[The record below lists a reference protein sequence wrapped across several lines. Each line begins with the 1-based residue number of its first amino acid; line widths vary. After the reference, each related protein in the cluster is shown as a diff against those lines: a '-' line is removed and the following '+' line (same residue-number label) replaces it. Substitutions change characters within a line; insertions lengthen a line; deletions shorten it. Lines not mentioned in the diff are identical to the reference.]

1 MAPPLKLI
9 ECPRDAWQGLPGQ
22 IPTAIKVE
30 YLKALIGAGFKH
42 LDAVSFV
49 SPKAVP
55 QMADSEEVLRE
66 LDPPD
71 DVEIIGIVANEQG
84 MERAINTETVT
95 VVGYPYSVSETF
107 MKNNVHQT
115 LEESIDTLEKIKQD
129 ADSVGM
135 GVVAYISMAF
145 GNPYGD
151 PWSPGEVVEAV
162 RLLTDMGM

>member
-1 MAPPLKLI
+1 MAETVKLI
-9 ECPRDAWQGLPGQ
+9 ECPRDAWQGLKGI
-22 IPTAIKVE
+22 IPADLKVN
-30 YLKALIGAGFKH
+30 YLKTLIGAGFKH
-42 LDAVSFV
+42 IDAVSFV

-71 DVEIIGIVANEQG
+71 DVEIIGIVANERG
-84 MERAINTETVT
+84 MERAINSETVT

-107 MKNNVHQT
+107 LKNNARQT

-135 GVVAYISMAF
+135 
-145 GNPYGD
+145 
-151 PWSPGEVVEAV
+151 
-162 RLLTDMGM
+162 